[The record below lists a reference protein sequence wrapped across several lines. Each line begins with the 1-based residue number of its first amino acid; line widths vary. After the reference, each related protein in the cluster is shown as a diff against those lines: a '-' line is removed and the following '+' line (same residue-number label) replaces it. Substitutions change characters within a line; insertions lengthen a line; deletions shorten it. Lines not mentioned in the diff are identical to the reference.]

1 MIINIAGLS
10 GNPYVL
16 FDFARGNANSASP
29 LCSSLVDFKM
39 ISMALEFQSQH
50 FLKMF
55 CSYAEYTFITLK
67 DIRHIQAIH
76 ST

>member
-1 MIINIAGLS
+1 MIINRAGLT
-10 GNPYVL
+10 GNPHVL
-16 FDFARGNANSASP
+16 FDFARGNTNSTSP

-39 ISMALEFQSQH
+39 ISMALEFQSQN

-55 CSYAEYTFITLK
+55 CLCAEYTFITLK
-67 DIRHIQAIH
+67 DIRHSQAIN